1 MNLIEWLRIIIIG
14 IVEGI
19 TEWLPV
25 SSTGHMILVRTF
37 WETKIPEIITP
48 EFWSMFE
55 VVIQLGAILAVVT
68 IFFNKLNPWSPKK
81 TEEQKKNTFSLWG
94 KVIVGCIPA
103 GVAGLL
109 LDDWMDAHLYN
120 AYVVATMLII
130 YGIAYII
137 VENRHMGKSYKINKF
152 SELSYSMALS
162 IGIIQVLSLV
172 PGTSRSGVTIVGAL
186 ILGCSRYIAAEYT
199 FYLAIPVMF
208 GASGLKMVKYL
219 LEGGGFAGPQL
230 PILIVGS
237 VVAYVVSIFVIKF
250 LMGYIKKHDF
260 KVFGYYRIALGILV
274 FLIFMLTGKAAV

>member
-1 MNLIEWLRIIIIG
+1 MNFIEWLRIIIIG
-14 IVEGI
+14 IVEGV

-37 WETKIPEIITP
+37 WETKVPEIITP

-68 IFFNKLNPWSPKK
+68 IFFHKLNPWSPKK

-103 GVAGLL
+103 GIAGLL

-130 YGIAYII
+130 YGIAYIV
-137 VENRHMGKSYKINKF
+137 VENRHKGKSYKINKF
-152 SELSYSMALS
+152 SELSYQMALY
-162 IGIIQVLSLV
+162 IGLIQVLSLI

-186 ILGCSRYIAAEYT
+186 MLGCSRYIAAEYT

-208 GASGLKMVKYL
+208 GASALKMFKYL

-237 VVAYVVSIFVIKF
+237 VVAYLVSIFVIKF

-274 FLIFMLTGKAAV
+274 FIIFIITGKSAV